1 MEAFK
6 SKTLAGWNQR
16 KYAQKLGVKKVRR
29 EGVGRVWG
37 HSKQGKEQI
46 SRATAFLGSSRP
58 RDCHG
63 FFSVAFISPRCPE
76 TAGLSWNTVT
86 VPDR

>member
-29 EGVGRVWG
+29 EGVGRVWT
-37 HSKQGKEQI
+37 SLADI
-46 SRATAFLGSSRP
+46 RLSCLG
-58 RDCHG
+58 
-63 FFSVAFISPRCPE
+63 
-76 TAGLSWNTVT
+76 T
-86 VPDR
+86 